1 MRRWASVLVGIVTTL
16 LCVGIT
22 EIVLRRLAE
31 RHEVRLQSGER
42 KTVFNPYRTDAQLS
56 YALRPGWSGVHDSAD
71 FRVGV
76 HVNALGM
83 RGAEQPREKTP
94 GVRRVLV
101 LGDSFGFGWGVE
113 DAEAFPARLEARWR
127 NAGQAVDVLDAAVP
141 GYAADQ
147 SLLFL
152 RERGF
157 ALAPDLIVLASCQ
170 NDVEDLGATRL
181 ELGADRLPRRTE
193 SLRRFIGEDG
203 RMHYLNEAG
212 RPLPEWSLPGSR
224 WLVEHSLFYTYLR
237 YNAVR
242 IWLGATERFAIQ
254 RREREAGSA
263 PEGPIESL
271 PLEEIE
277 RGLQTGPDF
286 QLRYHRFLVDAIRRE
301 AARRGIPLV
310 TVVTG
315 SEVGPLSDDCGRDT
329 ECLDLAKQLSRA
341 RYPDAYL
348 ALDGHWSARGHAL
361 AADAIDAWFA
371 AKGLLARER

>member
-16 LCVGIT
+16 LCVGLT
-22 EIVLRRLAE
+22 EIVLLHLAE
-31 RHEVRLQSGER
+31 RHEVKLPSGER
-42 KTVFNPYRTDAQLS
+42 KTVFNPYRSDALLS

-83 RGAEQPREKTP
+83 RGAEHSREKSP
-94 GVRRVLV
+94 GVRRLLV

-113 DAEAFPARLEARWR
+113 DDESFPARLEARWR
-127 NAGQAVDVLDAAVP
+127 SAGQAVDVLDAAVP

-147 SLLFL
+147 SWIFL

-181 ELGADRLPRRTE
+181 ELGEDRLPQRSE

-224 WLVEHSLFYTYLR
+224 WFAEHSLFYTYLR
-237 YNAVR
+237 YNALR
-242 IWLGATERFAIQ
+242 SWLGATERFASL
-254 RREREAGSA
+254 RREREAGPA
-263 PEGPIESL
+263 PEGPIEAL
-271 PLEEIE
+271 PQGEIA
-277 RGLQTGPDF
+277 RGLRTGQAF
-286 QLRYHRFLVDAIRRE
+286 QLRYHRFLFHAIRRE
-301 AARRGIPLV
+301 ATRRGIPVV

-315 SEVGPLSDDCGRDT
+315 SEVGPLSDDCGRDS

-371 AKGLLARER
+371 TKGLLAKER